1 MKNILYFILF
11 AGVFALF
18 MNSIKIYNYLSGN
31 TEKEEIK
38 KSIEIAELE
47 INKNN
52 SYKNY
57 FCDEEY
63 SLKELCHS
71 TFPYVSSGEKV
82 CDNENFTEN
91 LFFKEEFNKMSQ
103 GFEKSPDS
111 CSVLKSKYDKEIQ
124 RLEKD
129 IILLKEKL

>member
-52 SYKNY
+52 S
-57 FCDEEY
+57 
-63 SLKELCHS
+63 
-71 TFPYVSSGEKV
+71 
-82 CDNENFTEN
+82 
-91 LFFKEEFNKMSQ
+91 
-103 GFEKSPDS
+103 
-111 CSVLKSKYDKEIQ
+111 
-124 RLEKD
+124 
-129 IILLKEKL
+129 